1 MRFCLFLHVHLS
13 CEFFKEKKR
22 KLKNDKKE
30 FRVIGTNKNKVK
42 NVYILK
48 IASSKISH

>member
-13 CEFFKEKKR
+13 CEFFKEKKT

-30 FRVIGTNKNKVK
+30 FRGL
-42 NVYILK
+42 YEDDILK
-48 IASSKISH
+48 IASSKISQ

>member
-30 FRVIGTNKNKVK
+30 FRVMRTNNKIK